1 MTKTVAQKWT
11 RVMKQVE
18 LLFLASLSICSF
30 PLIPSGLSPFFT
42 SFQCLWLFSFLSYNF
57 AYCIYMTFL
66 SFFAACV
73 SHQPPSSFPF
83 PFQCNCDFTDW
94 QLWIFL
100 TLRCQCEILLRLV
113 SNPRFKILSLSSV
126 FRHSHCPSLCF
137 LVT

>member
-1 MTKTVAQKWT
+1 MTKTVGQKWT

-18 LLFLASLSICSF
+18 LLFLASLSISSF
-30 PLIPSGLSPFFT
+30 PLISSGLSPFFT
-42 SFQCLWLFSFLSYNF
+42 IFNAFGFSLFVSYNF

-66 SFFAACV
+66 NFFAACV
-73 SHQPPSSFPF
+73 SHQPPSFFPF
-83 PFQCNCDFTDW
+83 PFPWDCDFTDW
-94 QLWIFL
+94 QLWMFL
-100 TLRCQCEILLRLV
+100 TLRCQCEILLRLA